1 VHVADDTADG
11 ERATGEVPP
20 ADEHPERGGGFLAVV
35 RETVIV
41 VVLSLLIATLVRI
54 FLVQAFLI
62 PSQSME
68 QTLLVGDRVL
78 VSKLTTRFGEVER
91 GDVVVFEDP
100 NGWLGPLVQAP
111 APTGLAG
118 WLREGLV
125 FVGVL
130 PDDAEGHLIK
140 RVVAVGGDTVACC
153 DDQGRL
159 TVNGIA
165 VEEDEYLY
173 PGDVPSTTDFEE
185 VVPSEAVY
193 VMGDHRSNSGDS
205 RVHGVVPEDKI
216 TGRAFAVVWP
226 VSRWQRVDR
235 PDAFEA
241 VPEP

>member
-1 VHVADDTADG
+1 VADDTADG
-11 ERATGEVPP
+11 ERATGELPP
-20 ADEHPERGGGFLAVV
+20 EAGHPERGGGFLAVV

-78 VSKLTTRFGEVER
+78 VSKLSTRFGGEVER

-100 NGWLGPLVQAP
+100 GGWLGPLVP
-111 APTGLAG
+111 APSSTGPVSS
-118 WLREGLV
+118 LRDGLE
-125 FVGVL
+125 FVGLL

-140 RVVAVGGDTVACC
+140 RVVAVGGDTVVCC

-159 TVNGIA
+159 TVNGVA
-165 VEEDEYLY
+165 VEEIEYLY

-185 VVPSEAVY
+185 VVPPGTVY

-205 RVHGVVPEDKI
+205 RVHGLVPEESI

-241 VPEP
+241 VPER

>member
-1 VHVADDTADG
+1 MADDTADD
-11 ERATGEVPP
+11 RATGEVPP
-20 ADEHPERGGGFLAVV
+20 EADHPERGGGFLAVV

-100 NGWLGPLVQAP
+100 GGWLGPMVQPPSSA
-111 APTGLAG
+111 GLAAT
-118 WLREGLV
+118 LRDGLE

-140 RVVAVGGDTVACC
+140 RVVALGGDTVACC

-159 TVNGIA
+159 TVNGVPI
-165 VEEDEYLY
+165 DEAAYLY
-173 PGDVPSTTDFEE
+173 PGDAASTTEFEE
-185 VVPSEAVY
+185 VVPPGAVW

-205 RVHGVVPEDKI
+205 RVHGTVPEDRI

-226 VSRWQRVDR
+226 ASRWQGLGR

>member
-1 VHVADDTADG
+1 MADDTADG
-11 ERATGEVPP
+11 ERATGERPSE
-20 ADEHPERGGGFLAVV
+20 AGHPERGGGFLAVV

-78 VSKLTTRFGEVER
+78 VSKLSTRFGGEVER

-100 NGWLGPLVQAP
+100 GGWLGPLVP
-111 APTGLAG
+111 APSSTGLVSS
-118 WLREGLV
+118 LRDGLE

-159 TVNGIA
+159 TVNGVA
-165 VEEDEYLY
+165 VEESEYLH

-185 VVPSEAVY
+185 AVPPGAVY
-193 VMGDHRSNSGDS
+193 VMGDHRANSGDS
-205 RVHGVVPEDKI
+205 RVHGMVPEESI

-241 VPEP
+241 VPER

>member
-1 VHVADDTADG
+1 MADDTADG

-20 ADEHPERGGGFLAVV
+20 ADEHPEHGGGFLAVV

-41 VVLSLLIATLVRI
+41 VALSLLIATLVRI

-78 VSKLTTRFGEVER
+78 VSKLTTRFDEVER

-130 PDDAEGHLIK
+130 PDDAAFTTH
-140 RVVAVGGDTVACC
+140 VVEVAPI
-153 DDQGRL
+153 DRRSWRWMADAAFQQPATNERRK
-159 TVNGIA
+159 
-165 VEEDEYLY
+165 
-173 PGDVPSTTDFEE
+173 E
-185 VVPSEAVY
+185 VMWS
-193 VMGDHRSNSGDS
+193 
-205 RVHGVVPEDKI
+205 
-216 TGRAFAVVWP
+216 
-226 VSRWQRVDR
+226 
-235 PDAFEA
+235 
-241 VPEP
+241 